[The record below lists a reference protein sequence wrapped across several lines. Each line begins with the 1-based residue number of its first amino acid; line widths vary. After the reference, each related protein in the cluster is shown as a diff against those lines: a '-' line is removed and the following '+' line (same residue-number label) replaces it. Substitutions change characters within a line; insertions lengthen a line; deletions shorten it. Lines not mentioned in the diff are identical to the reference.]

1 MSEKNQTPP
10 GNRSNDGIDR
20 RELLQ
25 RSIMSMSAGALMG
38 EFGKAAAFSGP
49 RKDPVRIDAHAH
61 YFPVEYLDLLES
73 YGGRKMI
80 ANLRSLTI
88 ASRDSRSLEARFR
101 MMDRAGVDMQVLSL
115 SFLLPY
121 FENESNAV
129 DAARLANDLFAEIVH
144 EHPKRFAAFAC
155 TPLPHIDASV
165 TEMHRALDDLGMV
178 GVTATTFVLERSI
191 ADPAFDPFF
200 AELNRRKAVLFI
212 HPTGGAGDSKLLQAT
227 RLTWPIGAPL
237 EDTIILL
244 QLVQAEFPRR
254 FPDVKIILCH
264 LGGFAPFLMARFDQL
279 RDQYLPNDAAPPS
292 VQSKHFWYDSVNANP
307 SALACACEVCGPD
320 RILLG
325 TDFPYWI
332 DDAYQLGVDYVKKS
346 GLSKKDVVAILGGN
360 ALQLLGL
367 KLPQSLKPRGGR
379 HGI

>member
-1 MSEKNQTPP
+1 MSEKIQISPHSA
-10 GNRSNDGIDR
+10 RKAGIDR

-25 RSIMSMSAGALMG
+25 RSMVTTGAGALMG
-38 EFGKAAAFSGP
+38 ELGGAAPSSGP
-49 RKDPVRIDAHAH
+49 REDPVRIDAHAH
-61 YFPVEYLDLLES
+61 CFPVEYLDLLER
-73 YGGRKMI
+73 YGGRKLL

-88 ASRDSRSLEARFR
+88 ASGEPRSLEARFG

-121 FENESNAV
+121 LENESNAV
-129 DAARLANDLFAEIVH
+129 DAARLGNDLFAEIVH
-144 EHPKRFAAFAC
+144 QYPKRFAAFAC
-155 TPLPHIDASV
+155 TPLPHIDASI
-165 TEMHRALDDLGMV
+165 TEMHRAFDDLGMV

-191 ADPAFDPFF
+191 ADPAFEPFF
-200 AELNRRKAVLFI
+200 AELNRHKAVLFI
-212 HPTGGAGDSKLLQAT
+212 HPTGGAGDSKLLQTT

-244 QLVQAEFPRR
+244 QMVQAEFPKR

-279 RDQYLPNDAAPPS
+279 RDQYLPNDATPPS
-292 VQSKHFWYDSVNANP
+292 IQAKHFWYDSVNANP
-307 SALACACEVCGPD
+307 SALACACEVCGSD

-332 DDAYQLGVDYVKKS
+332 DDAYQLGVDYVKKA
-346 GLSKKDVVAILGGN
+346 GLSMQDVDGILGGN
-360 ALQLLGL
+360 AQQLLGL
-367 KLPQSLKPRGGR
+367 QLPKA
-379 HGI
+379 